1 MYLDWAAY
9 VGTPFRNSSR
19 LFSQLFCQPFIGAF
33 LFCQNHF
40 QTVYILIHI
49 SSSIYFANK
58 NSHFPL
64 ITIETLNYF
73 KKNNASQ
80 IDSIELLAI
89 SYHISVFVSPRL
101 TKQAVLAIKMHE
113 RFYPPYSH

>member
-1 MYLDWAAY
+1 MSEILQ
-9 VGTPFRNSSR
+9 TR
-19 LFSQLFCQPFIGAF
+19 LISPVSKFF

-49 SSSIYFANK
+49 YSSIYFANK

-73 KKNNASQ
+73 KKNNTSQ
-80 IDSIELLAI
+80 IYSIEQ
-89 SYHISVFVSPRL
+89 L
-101 TKQAVLAIKMHE
+101 TITSL
-113 RFYPPYSH
+113 FLFLPG

>member
-1 MYLDWAAY
+1 MSEFLQ
-9 VGTPFRNSSR
+9 TRLISSISK
-19 LFSQLFCQPFIGAF
+19 FFA
-33 LFCQNHF
+33 QNHF

-80 IDSIELLAI
+80 YTPLSN
-89 SYHISVFVSPRL
+89 
-101 TKQAVLAIKMHE
+101 
-113 RFYPPYSH
+113 